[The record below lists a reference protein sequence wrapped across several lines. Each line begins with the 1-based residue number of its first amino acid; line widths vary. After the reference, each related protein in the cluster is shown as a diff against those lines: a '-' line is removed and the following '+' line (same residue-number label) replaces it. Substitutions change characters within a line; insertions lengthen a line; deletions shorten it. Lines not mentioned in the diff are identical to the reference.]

1 MLYTLGMSRT
11 QTWSVDVA
19 NAAIAAYLN
28 GDLHGVQKAYSKP
41 ATQDNAAA
49 ILAAFD
55 AKKGK

>member
-1 MLYTLGMSRT
+1 MSRT